1 LEFLKSWDAVT
12 YAWLVFVGVWIVS
25 ALKLKRT
32 AKRENLFARSFHILL
47 MAIAYT
53 LLFDRRLHLGVL
65 SKPYV
70 AETSDIVAAGTL
82 LTWMGVAIAI
92 WARVHIGQYWSGLIT
107 LKEDHKLIQTGPYS
121 YVRHPIYTGLLLAT
135 VGTALAQRKWQG
147 LLAVAIILVAHI
159 RKARKEEALM
169 TSQFGDIYQEY
180 RRNSGFLLP
189 RLH

>member
-1 LEFLKSWDAVT
+1 
-12 YAWLVFVGVWIVS
+12 
-25 ALKLKRT
+25 
-32 AKRENLFARSFHILL
+32 
-47 MAIAYT
+47 
-53 LLFDRRLHLGVL
+53 
-65 SKPYV
+65 
-70 AETSDIVAAGTL
+70 VAAGTL